1 MSDISDE
8 GSADKSTAMVRLQ
21 VEGIGCRGCIEEY
34 EEYLQQTD
42 GVLDVSID
50 FNNDLI
56 AVQYDPDV
64 IDRRRIY
71 LAARK
76 LVRQATILPEG

>member
-1 MSDISDE
+1 MSATSSE
-8 GSADKSTAMVRLQ
+8 EPADKRAAMVRLQ

-42 GVLDVSID
+42 GVLDVRID
-50 FNNDLI
+50 YDNGLI

-64 IDRRRIY
+64 IDRRQIY
-71 LAARK
+71 MAARK
-76 LVRQATILPEG
+76 LVRQAKILPDG

>member
-1 MSDISDE
+1 MSVTSDE
-8 GSADKSTAMVRLQ
+8 EPADKPTAMVRLQ

-42 GVLDVSID
+42 GVLGVRID
-50 FNNDLI
+50 YDNGLI
-56 AVQYDPDV
+56 AVQYDPGV

-71 LAARK
+71 MAARK
-76 LVRQATILPEG
+76 LVRQATILPDG

>member
-1 MSDISDE
+1 MSDISGKE
-8 GSADKSTAMVRLQ
+8 RTDKRIATVRLQ

-42 GVLDVSID
+42 GILDVRID
-50 FNNDLI
+50 YDDGLI

-71 LAARK
+71 MAARK
-76 LVRQATILPEG
+76 LVRQATILTGG